1 MTLFDCISVVCFVNY
16 LIKNIKPDLLYYR
29 QVLESMLHP
38 IFSQNKLQFFK
49 CLIISPQYF
58 APPTFKPPSQLL
70 VCIDLWLNTPYDE
83 IKEKASHEI
92 CIIVIRTLLNCSVS
106 KKQIPEWF
114 YWVCSLTMS
123 SFIENGLFSG
133 VFLWILW
140 KRLQLSFVWIEY
152 SILTS
157 KKHLLCLICNWNH
170 KSCSKYD
177 ESQIPVTSGGGFE
190 LRTTC
195 IVKT

>member
-16 LIKNIKPDLLYYR
+16 LIKNIKPDLLF
-29 QVLESMLHP
+29 LESMIHP

-49 CLIISPQYF
+49 GWIIFPQYF
-58 APPTFKPPSQLL
+58 APPIFKPPSLLL
-70 VCIDLWLNTPYDE
+70 VCIDLWLNTPHDE

-106 KKQIPEWF
+106 KIQIPEWF
-114 YWVCSLTMS
+114 YWVCSLAMS
-123 SFIENGLFSG
+123 SFIEIEKGLFSG

-157 KKHLLCLICNWNH
+157 KKHLLCLICNWSH
-170 KSCSKYD
+170 KCCWEEAISCSYILILK
-177 ESQIPVTSGGGFE
+177 SKSSHKNRE
-190 LRTTC
+190 LQL
-195 IVKT
+195 I